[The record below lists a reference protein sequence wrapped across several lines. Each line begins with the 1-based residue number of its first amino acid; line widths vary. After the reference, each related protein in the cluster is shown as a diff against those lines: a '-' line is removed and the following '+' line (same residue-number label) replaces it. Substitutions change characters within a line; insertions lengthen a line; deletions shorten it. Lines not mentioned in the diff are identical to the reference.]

1 MEKRIKTR
9 VLKLW
14 FIKIFW
20 GLLSLKMIMTT
31 VLFSAKKLL

>member
-20 GLLSLKMIMTT
+20 GLIKDDNDNCFI
-31 VLFSAKKLL
+31 FC